1 MVSGSPASLRVTFYR
16 NAMPIAT
23 QVINN
28 TRVNGTGNNTMVAGV
43 HTGEP
48 LTITYS
54 NNGTQTATA
63 SIKHEA
69 SKAQTYIVYISQI
82 STAAV
87 GTSTGGPG
95 K

>member
-1 MVSGSPASLRVTFYR
+1 MLVPTAAVLICEMYTMYVCALEASCL
-16 NAMPIAT
+16 M
-23 QVINN
+23 
-28 TRVNGTGNNTMVAGV
+28 
-43 HTGEP
+43 